1 MKKFIA
7 AFDGLKFSES
17 TLNYA
22 IFLAKHCNAHLVGV
36 FLEDFTRH
44 SYTVADITRYEG
56 ENFDKHV
63 HELNDKD
70 SEERTESVTKF
81 EQACQNVGI
90 NYSVH
95 RDKNIAI
102 QELLHESIYADL
114 LIISEEE
121 TVTRYEEAAPT
132 RFVRELLNE
141 VQCPVVVVP
150 TKYRPVD
157 KIILLYD
164 GEPSSVYA
172 VRAFSYLFDS
182 LKNFEIQVLTVRSK
196 EENLH
201 LPDNR
206 LMKEFIKRHY
216 PKTEYIILKGQAED
230 EIVQYLHR
238 EKKDPLIVLGA
249 YRRSKL
255 SRIFKPSMAD
265 YLLQHLKM
273 PLFIAHNKS

>member
-7 AFDGLKFSES
+7 AFDGLRFSQS
-17 TLNYA
+17 TLDYA
-22 IFLAKHCNAHLVGV
+22 TFLAKHAKAHLVGV

-44 SYTVADITRYEG
+44 SYSTVDITQYAG
-56 ENFDKHV
+56 EDFDRHV
-63 HELNDKD
+63 QELNEKD
-70 SEERTESVTKF
+70 REERDESIHKF
-81 EQACQNVGI
+81 EQACQNMSL

-95 RDKNIAI
+95 RDRNIAI

-114 LIISEEE
+114 IIIDEDETLTRHEEP
-121 TVTRYEEAAPT
+121 VPT
-132 RFVRELLNE
+132 RFVRELLND
-141 VQCPVVVVP
+141 VQCPVVIVP
-150 TKYRPVD
+150 KAYKPVE
-157 KIILLYD
+157 KIVLLYD

-172 VRAFSYLFDS
+172 VRTFSYLFDAI
-182 LKNFEIQVLTVRSK
+182 KHFETQVITVKPK
-196 EENLH
+196 EADMH

-216 PKTEYIILKGQAED
+216 PKAEYVVLKGSAED
-230 EIVQYLHR
+230 EIIRYLHR
-238 EKKDPLIVLGA
+238 DKKDPLIALGA

-255 SRIFKPSMAD
+255 SRLFKPSMAD